1 MRTTLKIVLPL
12 IVSVAVVSLLFAA
25 YQVRTERRNLRNDL
39 SRRAEILGE
48 SLQETVEPL
57 LEHGPSKNLQ
67 RIVGRFGQR
76 EHLKGVAIYDP
87 AGVAIAITP
96 GLAPEFQKPPAAAL
110 KAAQWDAGYGEFLK
124 ADSAVARGE
133 DSSVPLHLFALPL
146 HHDGEPAGT
155 LVVFH
160 DTTYIDTQ
168 VARTLRDA
176 LLNAVIQT
184 LLISLLAFVLV
195 RWTFTAPLALTAKWL
210 RTLRTGQTHAPP
222 MAPQGEIFDQLH
234 QEVTHLAHDL
244 NAARA
249 SAEEEARLRDSNA
262 SMWTAERLRVSLRN
276 KLQDKPLFVVANRE
290 PYLNVYNEKNG
301 SVEIIV
307 PASGVVT
314 AIEPVLVACDGTWI
328 AHGSGSADREFSD
341 AHDHQRVPPDH
352 PSYTLRRVWLSNE
365 EEKGYYQGFAN
376 EGLWPLCHIAHTRP
390 VFRPEDW
397 VHYQRV
403 NRRFADAVLQEME
416 GTESPILLAQDYHF
430 ALLPR
435 MVKEARPDARVAI
448 FWHIPWPNPEVFGI
462 CPWQRDLVDGLLGAD
477 LIGFHI
483 QSHCNN
489 FLETVDRAVEALTEW
504 DRFAVN
510 RQGHVTRVRPY
521 PISVAFPEN
530 GHADANETRN
540 SGEERAALC
549 SELGIDGSLL
559 GVGVDRVDYTKGI
572 IERFRGIEHFLD
584 LYPAYQHRFTFV
596 QIGAPSRTDIERYKH
611 FLDEVSAE
619 ADRVNVR
626 FQAGRWKPIVLLK
639 KHHSHEEI
647 ARYYRAASVCLV
659 TSLHDGMN
667 LVAKE
672 FVAAREDQRGVLVL
686 STFAGAAHELPDA
699 LLVNPYD
706 VQQVAEAIHR
716 ALEMPEEEQAQRMV
730 RMRTNVREHNVY
742 RWAAHLL
749 SDLTEIR
756 IDIPERVESPQLA
769 AQSGSS
775 LFDVSES
782 SHEERAPV
790 EQEKAVE

>member
-39 SRRAEILGE
+39 SRRAEILGD

-57 LEHGPSKNLQ
+57 LGNGPNKNLQ
-67 RIVGRFGQR
+67 RLVARFGQR
-76 EHLKGVAIYDP
+76 EHLQGVAVYDADGAP
-87 AGVAIAITP
+87 LAITT
-96 GLAPEFQKPPAAAL
+96 GLPSEFQKRPGTATR
-110 KAAQWDAGYGEFLK
+110 AAQRDAGEGEFLTINN
-124 ADSAVARGE
+124 SAAGSE
-133 DSSVPLHLFALPL
+133 QYLGPMHIFALPL
-146 HHDGEPAGT
+146 HRDGQLVGT
-155 LVVFH
+155 LVLFH
-160 DTTYIDTQ
+160 DTSYIDSQ
-168 VARTLRDA
+168 VQNTLRDA
-176 LLNAVIQT
+176 LLNAAIQT

-195 RWTFTAPLALTAKWL
+195 RWTFTAPLARTAKWL

-222 MAPQGEIFDQLH
+222 MTPQGEIFDQLH

-249 SAEEEARLRDSNA
+249 SAEEEARLRDSNV
-262 SMWTAERLRVSLRN
+262 SLWTAERLRVSLRN
-276 KLQDKPLFVVANRE
+276 KLQDKPLFVVSNRE
-290 PYLNVYNEKNG
+290 PYLNVYSEKNN
-301 SVEIIV
+301 SIEVIV

-328 AHGSGSADREFSD
+328 AHGSGSADREVSD
-341 AHDHQRVPPDH
+341 SYDHQRVPPER

-397 VHYQRV
+397 VHYQRA

-462 CPWQRDLVDGLLGAD
+462 CPWQRELIDGLLGAD

-489 FLETVDRAVEALTEW
+489 FLSCVDRSVEALTAW
-504 DRFAVN
+504 DRFEVN
-510 RQGHVTRVRPY
+510 RQGHLTRVRPY
-521 PISVAFPEN
+521 PISVSFQEN
-530 GHADANETRN
+530 GHTEEFNR
-540 SGEERAALC
+540 SVGEQVSAICNDLNIHA
-549 SELGIDGSLL
+549 SLL

-572 IERFRGIEHFLD
+572 LERFRGIERFLE
-584 LYPAYQHRFTFV
+584 LNPAYQRRFTFI
-596 QIGAPSRTDIERYKH
+596 QIAAPSRTAIDRYQK
-611 FLDEVSAE
+611 LLEVVTAE
-619 ADRVNVR
+619 AARINAR
-626 FQAGRWKPIVLLK
+626 FQAGRWTPIVLLK

-647 ARYYRAASVCLV
+647 ARFYRAASVCLV
-659 TSLHDGMN
+659 TALHDGMN

-672 FVAAREDQRGVLVL
+672 FVAARDDDRGVLIL
-686 STFAGAAHELPDA
+686 STFAGAALELSDA

-706 VQQVAEAIHR
+706 VRQVAGALLR
-716 ALEMPEEEQAQRMV
+716 AVEMPSEEQATRMQH
-730 RMRTNVREHNVY
+730 MRAIVRENNIY
-742 RWAAHLL
+742 RWAANLL
-749 SDLTEIR
+749 SDLTDIR
-756 IDIPERVESPQLA
+756 IDTPERVEVQ
-769 AQSGSS
+769 
-775 LFDVSES
+775 
-782 SHEERAPV
+782 
-790 EQEKAVE
+790 

>member
-12 IVSVAVVSLLFAA
+12 IVSVAVVSLLFAG
-25 YQVRTERRNLRNDL
+25 YQVRTERRNLRGDL

-48 SLQETVEPL
+48 SLQENVEPL
-57 LEHGPSKNLQ
+57 LDHGPNKNLQ
-67 RIVGRFGQR
+67 RLVARFGQR
-76 EHLKGVAIYDP
+76 EHLKGVAVYD
-87 AGVAIAITP
+87 ADGAAIAITA
-96 GLAPEFQKPPAAAL
+96 GLREEFQARPAAATR
-110 KAAQWDAGYGEFLK
+110 AAQRDAGYGQFLTMPAPVG
-124 ADSAVARGE
+124 ADEKTPDSMHIFAV
-133 DSSVPLHLFALPL
+133 PL
-146 HHDGEPAGT
+146 HHDGQADGT
-155 LVVFH
+155 LALFH
-160 DTTYIDTQ
+160 DTSYIETEVQ
-168 VARTLRDA
+168 HTLRDA
-176 LLNAVIQT
+176 LFTAAIQT
-184 LLISLLAFVLV
+184 ILISALAFVLV
-195 RWTFTAPLALTAKWL
+195 RWNFTTPLARTAKWL
-210 RTLRTGQTHAPP
+210 QSLRTGETQVPP

-244 NAARA
+244 NTARA
-249 SAEEEARLRDSNA
+249 TAEEEARLRNTNA
-262 SMWTAERLRVSLRN
+262 SIWTAERLRVSLRD
-276 KLQDKPLFVVANRE
+276 KLQDKPLFVVSNRE
-290 PYLNVYNEKNG
+290 PYLNVYNEKDRSIG
-301 SVEIIV
+301 IIV

-341 AHDHQRVPPDH
+341 AYDHQRVPPDH

-376 EGLWPLCHIAHTRP
+376 EGLWPLCHVAHTRP

-435 MVKEARPDARVAI
+435 MIKDARPDARVAI
-448 FWHIPWPNPEVFGI
+448 FWHIPWPNAEVFGI
-462 CPWQRDLVDGLLGAD
+462 CPWQREVVDGLLGAD

-489 FLETVDRAVEALTEW
+489 FLETVDRALEALTEW

-530 GHADANETRN
+530 GHAAINETLN
-540 SGEERAALC
+540 AGEERAALC
-549 SELGIDGSLL
+549 NELGIEASLL

-596 QIGAPSRTDIERYKH
+596 QIGAPSRTEIHRYKD

-619 ADRVNVR
+619 AERINAR
-626 FQAGRWKPIVLLK
+626 FQAGRWKPIALLK

-647 ARYYRAASVCLV
+647 ARYYRAASLCLV

-672 FVAAREDQRGVLVL
+672 FVAAREDQRGVLIL

-706 VQQVAEAIHR
+706 VHQVAEAIHR
-716 ALEMPEEEQAQRMV
+716 SLEMSEDEQARRME
-730 RMRTNVREHNVY
+730 RMRSTVREHNVY

-756 IDIPERVESPQLA
+756 IDAPERVEAPQI
-769 AQSGSS
+769 S
-775 LFDVSES
+775 
-782 SHEERAPV
+782 
-790 EQEKAVE
+790 